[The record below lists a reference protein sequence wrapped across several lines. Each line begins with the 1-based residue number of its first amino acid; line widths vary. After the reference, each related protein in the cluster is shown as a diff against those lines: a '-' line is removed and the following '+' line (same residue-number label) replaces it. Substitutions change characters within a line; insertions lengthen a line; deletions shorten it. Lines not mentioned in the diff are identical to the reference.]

1 MKKQCRQCGKWN
13 VMTRGLIAVSKYCVP
28 CRKIKLAEK
37 KAKKKLTK
45 GYLGKQFTKDKD
57 KCDKL
62 WRQAVIL
69 HYGDKCVVNNEH
81 CKGKLNTH
89 HVVSRANKNV
99 RWYIPDGVPLCAGHH
114 VFFNES
120 AHQNPLWFR
129 GFMLDLRGLIWE
141 KDLMEKANKAW
152 DKDIESIKIYLEKE
166 VSP

>member
-1 MKKQCRQCGKWN
+1 MKQCKCCREVN
-13 VMTRGLIAVSKYCVP
+13 VREFNGIAVSKFCAS
-28 CRKIKLAEK
+28 CRKEKEIIK

-62 WRQAVIL
+62 WREAVIL
-69 HYGDKCVVNNEH
+69 CYGDKCVVNNKD
-81 CKGKLNTH
+81 CKGNLNTH

-129 GFMLDLRGLIWE
+129 RFMLDLRGLAWE
-141 KDLMEKANKAW
+141 KDLIEKANMAW
-152 DKDIESIKIYLEKE
+152 DKDISVIKIELEKYINE
-166 VSP
+166 